1 MPVSSRSTATK
12 SADAICALNASSEP
26 QKFCFVT
33 FPIPIDVGSAAG
45 VVLMMTGEEKVQKEK
60 DLDMDLD
67 MEEDARLQR
76 ILRSATLLLIVL
88 TPPL

>member
-1 MPVSSRSTATK
+1 MNAGELQVHSHEV
-12 SADAICALNASSEP
+12 DAICALNASSEP

-60 DLDMDLD
+60 DMD